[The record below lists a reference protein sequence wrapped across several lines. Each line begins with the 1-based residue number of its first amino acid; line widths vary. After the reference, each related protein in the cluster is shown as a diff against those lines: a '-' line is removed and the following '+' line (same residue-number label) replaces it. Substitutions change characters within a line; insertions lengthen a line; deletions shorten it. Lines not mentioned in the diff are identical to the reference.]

1 MIKHLKIILYQ
12 LINWIKFKIY
22 NAMGIRAKNV
32 HFSDWAKVREGL
44 IKSNAIGITA
54 SSTDEEVRAFLK
66 NTSSNDN
73 PFYYYIVYIKSTK
86 EIYTHGQFYPGNF
99 YITDFYVDDLINIAG
114 DGTKS
119 IPVGRV
125 FSAVRDRKIIYVPY
139 GLDGGYY
146 GGFIANATST
156 EDWYTLTI
164 YTRDSIITASVDK
177 GDDLYNFCGNYVS
190 VKPLLFNSS
199 LKTINGQSIVGTGN
213 LTISADLDLIDGTY
227 NELRNLKN
235 KGKLIPGRKYRM
247 TDYVT
252 FAGGEVSGC
261 MIGSLEYPFDLILTA
276 ITPYEF
282 DSRVT
287 AKICPDNGSDRG
299 AFSNW
304 YYRGANLENWEIYY
318 RFDGYDSYGPA
329 WATFEH
335 HYNCVGLPFPVLFT
349 GYIDNGDS
357 YMSDSRG
364 SEAVLSI
371 DIDGRYIIVGSLL
384 YPDGSE
390 DSMRTFS
397 FWPEMTELYE
407 NDGCQA
413 WKNDSGDFVITP
425 ILTDHME
432 ENIKVLKRWDVDA
445 SYKGVIYKMIDPYG
459 NEAPYDFTNIRFYS
473 EWKYTGMEC
482 WFPTFAYFTEFGG
495 KFQDATIVGRPL
507 FTDNKVSVPSGSS
520 WESIALRPICIVGDY
535 NCTGC
540 RVSGDIPTIWNQEYC
555 DTGTHI
561 FVTFDQT
568 VKKWKPYELVQ

>member
-44 IKSNAIGITA
+44 IASNAPDITA
-54 SSTDEEVRAFLK
+54 SSTDEEVRTFLE
-66 NTSSNDN
+66 NTSSTVN

-114 DGTKS
+114 DGAKS

-125 FSAVRDRKIIYVPY
+125 FSAMRDRKIIYVPY

-177 GDDLYNFCGNYVS
+177 EDDWRNFWGNNVS
-190 VKPLLFNSS
+190 VEPLLFNSS

-213 LTISADLDLIDGTY
+213 LTINANLDLIDGTY

-235 KGKLIPGRKYRM
+235 KGELIPGRKYRM

-287 AKICPDNGSDRG
+287 AKMCPDDRSDRG
-299 AFSNW
+299 ALSNW

-318 RFDGYDSYGPA
+318 RFDGYDSNGPA

-335 HYNCVGLPFPVLFT
+335 RYNCVSLPFPVLST
-349 GYIDNGDS
+349 GFIDNGDL
-357 YMSDSRG
+357 YQTDDRG

-371 DIDGRYIIVGSLL
+371 DIDGRYITVGSLL

-397 FWPEMTELYE
+397 FWPEMTEEYE
-407 NDGCQA
+407 NYGCQA

-425 ILTDHME
+425 ILTDNME
-432 ENIKVLKRWDVDA
+432 ETIKEIKRLEVDA
-445 SYKGVIYKMIDPYG
+445 SYKGVIYKMVDPYG

-473 EWKYTGMEC
+473 ELKWNGREY
-482 WFPTFAYFTEFGG
+482 WFPTFGYLTEFGG
-495 KFQDATIVGRPL
+495 GLQDATIVGRPL
-507 FTDNKVSVPSGSS
+507 FTDNKVTLPANRYSA
-520 WESIALRPICIVGDY
+520 ELRPICIVSDY

-540 RVSGDIPTIWNQEYC
+540 RVSGDIPKIWNQEYC
-555 DTGTHI
+555 STGTHI
-561 FVTFDQT
+561 FVTSDQT
-568 VKKWKPYELVQ
+568 IKKWIPYELVQ